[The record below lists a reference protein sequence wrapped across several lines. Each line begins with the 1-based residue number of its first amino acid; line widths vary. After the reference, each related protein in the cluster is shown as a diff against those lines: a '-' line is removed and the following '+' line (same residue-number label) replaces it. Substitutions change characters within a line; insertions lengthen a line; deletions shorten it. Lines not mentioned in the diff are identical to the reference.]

1 MRKIVVF
8 VLVASLLGLG
18 LIQYRF
24 LIIGLRFSK
33 TRFDMK
39 MGEALQEMRQE
50 LYPENALTLLLAS
63 VVREDAG
70 DFPVGIDTLEKASL
84 NYLGDFLMDRL
95 MGKGVNANFDFA
107 LTNFNGE
114 KIYLKTEGFEKGNG
128 FSDYAVQ
135 LGGHVPRQCN
145 CGVFLRLKPHNLINY
160 LLSQLNNL
168 IIPSLV
174 FFALIAGCFWWL
186 LRFLSRQR
194 RLDAIKN
201 DFINNLT
208 HELKTPVFTIGLTAK
223 MLREQISDEKG
234 REYLSVISEENE
246 LLKTHIEKVLEL
258 ASLESSRRVLD
269 RQLLDVHSILQP
281 VVAGFQMQA
290 AQKGGHFHFFPEA
303 QNPMARIDSAHL
315 GNAVLNL
322 LDNALKYSAQ
332 TIDIELRTYNRDGML
347 CIAVKDQGK
356 GIPVADQKK
365 VFQKFFRVSN
375 GDLHEVKGFGLGLSY
390 VSQVVRLHGGR
401 IRLDSEIGKG
411 STFTV
416 ELPTK

>member
-63 VVREDAG
+63 VVRDDAG
-70 DFPVGIDTLEKASL
+70 DFPVGIDTLEGASL
-84 NYLGDFLMDRL
+84 NYLGDFLKDRL

-234 REYLSVISEENE
+234 RSIYR
-246 LLKTHIEKVLEL
+246 
-258 ASLESSRRVLD
+258 SSRKRMNCLK
-269 RQLLDVHSILQP
+269 RISKRCWNWRRWKAAGASSTGNSSMCTRYYSRWSP
-281 VVAGFQMQA
+281 VSKCRRRR
-290 AQKGGHFHFFPEA
+290 KG
-303 QNPMARIDSAHL
+303 
-315 GNAVLNL
+315 AV
-322 LDNALKYSAQ
+322 
-332 TIDIELRTYNRDGML
+332 
-347 CIAVKDQGK
+347 
-356 GIPVADQKK
+356 
-365 VFQKFFRVSN
+365 
-375 GDLHEVKGFGLGLSY
+375 
-390 VSQVVRLHGGR
+390 
-401 IRLDSEIGKG
+401 
-411 STFTV
+411 STFSRRRRIPWPAST
-416 ELPTK
+416 PPISATPCSTCSTTP